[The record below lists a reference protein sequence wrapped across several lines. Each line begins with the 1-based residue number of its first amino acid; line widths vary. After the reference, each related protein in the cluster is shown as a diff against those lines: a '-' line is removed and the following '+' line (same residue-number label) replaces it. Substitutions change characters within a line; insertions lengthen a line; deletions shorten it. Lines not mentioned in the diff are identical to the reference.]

1 MPATLPGVPIR
12 KRNLTT
18 FTATSVCALALSACG
33 SDPGPPKPATPAQRA
48 AYIAKGDAVCAAY
61 NTLAR
66 QLRRQLTQ
74 RRAQVIADLSLKPYA
89 APLSIARDGAKA
101 AIVQFKAIDVPAGD
115 EARIRTLTDAMTQQ
129 QQLLAKLTSATDANN
144 AAGFK
149 PLNDRLV
156 SAGADERRLAAAYG
170 FKQCGRRS

>member
-1 MPATLPGVPIR
+1 MSATLPGVPIP
-12 KRNLTT
+12 KRSITT
-18 FTATSVCALALSACG
+18 LLAVTVAGLGPAACG
-33 SDPGPPKPATPAQRA
+33 SDSGPHKPATAAERA
-48 AYIAKGDAVCAAY
+48 AYVAKGDAVCAAY

-89 APLSIARDGAKA
+89 APLGIARDGAQA
-101 AIVQFKAIDVPAGD
+101 AIKQFKAIDVPAGD
-115 EARIRTLTDAMTQQ
+115 EARIKRLTDAMIQQ
-129 QQLLAKLTSATDANN
+129 QQLLDKLTNATNANDA
-144 AAGFK
+144 AAFK

-156 SAGADERRLAAAYG
+156 SISAGERREAVAYG